1 LLLAFKLPDRTA
13 ASVVNKLNE
22 IENRI
27 GAENFVKL
35 FSTITFDNGKEFS
48 RVSEIEKSTIN
59 ENAQRIKTYFANA
72 YHSWERGSNENAN
85 GWIRYYFPKGTIFKN
100 VSDRK
105 LLNKINKINFAKR
118 NILNGLS
125 AVELFKQEKPELLN
139 IIEKLGITN
148 PYQNMGSYLND
159 LI

>member
-1 LLLAFKLPDRTA
+1 M
-13 ASVVNKLNE
+13 
-22 IENRI
+22 II
-27 GAENFVKL
+27 
-35 FSTITFDNGKEFS
+35 I
-48 RVSEIEKSTIN
+48 IN
-59 ENAQRIKTYFANA
+59 SYKIN
-72 YHSWERGSNENAN
+72 
-85 GWIRYYFPKGTIFKN
+85 YFPKGTIFKN